1 MPPSRP
7 QECHCGPPDPAEWW
21 AATEWCPCRPPPLCF
36 QVSPSCHPT
45 AVPKGSPGARVPP
58 ASRVGPPRPCPPQG
72 QGAGTRGKSEPLQA
86 GTAGTGSV
94 GGWGQPGHGQ
104 LLGQVTPVPS
114 VPWGTRAMGNLRH
127 GKLMPWG
134 GRRGP
139 KPHQRS
145 STLGPSGCQSQPQA
159 MGWGG
164 WGALAVP
171 PRPPLSS
178 GQPKVRGSAAPC
190 PPAARQP
197 RARATTVPVPSGR
210 PLVPSA
216 IPRAPGRTPVGAPA
230 PRGKDGCGWGGGQE
244 VAPVPQFPH
253 APRLLSPLQVRG
265 RHGRPPGLLAQGA
278 NPPPPPAASA
288 PPGRRQ

>member
-7 QECHCGPPDPAEWW
+7 QEWHCGPPDPAEWW

-114 VPWGTRAMGNLRH
+114 VPWGTRAMGNPCH
-127 GKLMPWG
+127 GEPASWET
-134 GRRGP
+134 
-139 KPHQRS
+139 H
-145 STLGPSGCQSQPQA
+145 A
-159 MGWGG
+159 MGWEKGTQTPPEIQHPGAKRVPKPAPSHGLGG
-164 WGALAVP
+164 LGCPCCAPTPPSLLRPAEGEGECCPLP
-171 PRPPLSS
+171 PRRPPASCQ
-178 GQPKVRGSAAPC
+178 GHHCPC
-190 PPAARQP
+190 PLWPPP
-197 RARATTVPVPSGR
+197 RAQRHPQGGR
-210 PLVPSA
+210 PD
-216 IPRAPGRTPVGAPA
+216 PG
-230 PRGKDGCGWGGGQE
+230 GCTCTQ
-244 VAPVPQFPH
+244 
-253 APRLLSPLQVRG
+253 R
-265 RHGRPPGLLAQGA
+265 
-278 NPPPPPAASA
+278 
-288 PPGRRQ
+288 

>member
-114 VPWGTRAMGNLRH
+114 VPWGTRAMGNPCH
-127 GKLMPWG
+127 GEPASWET
-134 GRRGP
+134 
-139 KPHQRS
+139 H
-145 STLGPSGCQSQPQA
+145 A
-159 MGWGG
+159 MGWEKGTQTPPEIQHPGAKRVPKPAPSHGLGG
-164 WGALAVP
+164 LGCPCCAPTPPSLLRPAEGEGECCPLP
-171 PRPPLSS
+171 PRRPPASCQ
-178 GQPKVRGSAAPC
+178 GHHCPC
-190 PPAARQP
+190 PLWPPP
-197 RARATTVPVPSGR
+197 RA
-210 PLVPSA
+210 
-216 IPRAPGRTPVGAPA
+216 
-230 PRGKDGCGWGGGQE
+230 Q
-244 VAPVPQFPH
+244 
-253 APRLLSPLQVRG
+253 
-265 RHGRPPGLLAQGA
+265 RHPQGA
-278 NPPPPPAASA
+278 RPD
-288 PPGRRQ
+288 PGGCTCTQR